1 MPHPWRHSDQAGCGS
16 GQTGLVVGDPAHS
29 RGLELSDHC
38 GPFQP
43 RPFYDSVILIN
54 WDEPVVL
61 SATPDEDEDDQKSLL
76 KELIKLTQGDE
87 PCSSPGPSK
96 LSAIQSKRL
105 PAQAKDG
112 RKSMKKWQKKPN
124 PGLGSTTKS
133 GATET
138 LHRQQHRTSRD
149 SSLPFIS

>member
-1 MPHPWRHSDQAGCGS
+1 
-16 GQTGLVVGDPAHS
+16 
-29 RGLELSDHC
+29 
-38 GPFQP
+38 
-43 RPFYDSVILIN
+43 VILIN

-76 KELIKLTQGDE
+76 KGLIKLTQGDE
-87 PCSSPGPSK
+87 PFYSPGPSK
-96 LSAIQSKRL
+96 FSAIQGKRL

-124 PGLGSTTKS
+124 PGLGSTTNS
-133 GATET
+133 SATET

>member
-1 MPHPWRHSDQAGCGS
+1 MEKQQDGV
-16 GQTGLVVGDPAHS
+16 LE
-29 RGLELSDHC
+29 ELSL
-38 GPFQP
+38 
-43 RPFYDSVILIN
+43 LIN
-54 WDEPVVL
+54 WDARVVL
-61 SATPDEDEDDQKSLL
+61 SATPDGDQKSLL
-76 KELIKLTQGDE
+76 KGLIQLIQGDE

-96 LSAIQSKRL
+96 LSAIHGKRL

-149 SSLPFIS
+149 SSPPFIS

>member
-1 MPHPWRHSDQAGCGS
+1 M
-16 GQTGLVVGDPAHS
+16 AHNV
-29 RGLELSDHC
+29 RELSNRAEHPTKAWISRYLERLAKMEKQQD
-38 GPFQP
+38 GVLEEL
-43 RPFYDSVILIN
+43 SLLIN
-54 WDEPVVL
+54 WDAPVVL
-61 SATPDEDEDDQKSLL
+61 SATPDGDQGDQKSLL
-76 KELIKLTQGDE
+76 QELIQLIQGDE

>member
-1 MPHPWRHSDQAGCGS
+1 MEKQQDGV
-16 GQTGLVVGDPAHS
+16 LE
-29 RGLELSDHC
+29 ELSL
-38 GPFQP
+38 
-43 RPFYDSVILIN
+43 LIN
-54 WDEPVVL
+54 WDAPVVL
-61 SATPDEDEDDQKSLL
+61 SATPDGDQGDQKSLL
-76 KELIKLTQGDE
+76 QELIQLIQGDE

-96 LSAIQSKRL
+96 LSAIQGKRL

-112 RKSMKKWQKKPN
+112 RKSMKKWQKNPN